1 MFFRTSDLYAFM
13 PLKAFCLKWKYKIH
27 WSVMQ
32 AQKEIW
38 WNIKLTVY
46 AIIQG
51 FVILFMV
58 TWLIGTSILNVMY
71 LKWLTLQ
78 KLNDVECSKKMIV
91 QSYLCK
97 ILLSGASIIY

>member
-51 FVILFMV
+51 FVVLFMV
-58 TWLIGTSILNVMY
+58 TRSIGTSISKITFLE
-71 LKWLTLQ
+71 LLSLQ
-78 KLNDVECSKKMIV
+78 KFKSSEEMIV
-91 QSYLCK
+91 QSYLYK
-97 ILLSGASIIY
+97 ILL